1 MLHFI
6 SMGSGSSGNCYL
18 LYTDSDALLIDA
30 GIGVRALKK
39 HLRDYGLSVSRINN
53 ILITHDHAD
62 HVKSVGSLSKDNQLR
77 VYATRRVHAGI
88 SGNWCVK
95 NKIAGSLA
103 VVIEKN
109 EEFTL
114 GDFKITPFEVPHD
127 SFDNVGYKIEA
138 EGVTFCLMT
147 DVGIVTD
154 EMKPFISAADY
165 LVIEA
170 NHDTEM
176 LRNGNYPQ
184 HLQDRILGPRGHL
197 SNRDCGIAIAENASP
212 RLKHVWLCHLSD
224 ENNHPELAKKTVEQV
239 LASYGILAGVDF
251 QVDVLKRKV
260 PTGVFDLVL

>member
-1 MLHFI
+1 
-6 SMGSGSSGNCYL
+6 
-18 LYTDSDALLIDA
+18 
-30 GIGVRALKK
+30 
-39 HLRDYGLSVSRINN
+39 
-53 ILITHDHAD
+53 
-62 HVKSVGSLSKDNQLR
+62 
-77 VYATRRVHAGI
+77 
-88 SGNWCVK
+88 
-95 NKIAGSLA
+95 
-103 VVIEKN
+103 
-109 EEFTL
+109 
-114 GDFKITPFEVPHD
+114 
-127 SFDNVGYKIEA
+127 
-138 EGVTFCLMT
+138 MT

-170 NHDTEM
+170 NHDPEM

-224 ENNHPELAKKTVEQV
+224 ENNHPELAKKTVEQA

-260 PTGVFDLVL
+260 PTGVFDLVP